1 MENRM
6 SDALLIARMTRADF
20 TYASWMQL
28 FESDA
33 EVQAAFMQGT
43 LVSQVDNKKT
53 IQRLQ

>member
-33 EVQAAFMQGT
+33 EAQAAFMQGT

-53 IQRLQ
+53 IQHLQ